1 MLMLMLMANA
11 TILVVIKASL
21 CSNNWLLEANLT
33 RRTAKIVVLNSCAYL
48 ELRLLKYLSPVSGN
62 IAKNRCF

>member
-1 MLMLMLMANA
+1 MLMANA

-33 RRTAKIVVLNSCAYL
+33 RRTVKIVVLDSCAYP
-48 ELRLLKYLSPVSGN
+48 ELRLLNKQNGQMFLSRGYE
-62 IAKNRCF
+62 

>member
-1 MLMLMLMANA
+1 MLMANA

-33 RRTAKIVVLNSCAYL
+33 RRTAKIVVLDSCTYP
-48 ELRLLKYLSPVSGN
+48 ELRLTTL
-62 IAKNRCF
+62 